1 MISETEGVI
10 KEFTISPTLP
20 PSLDLQLLRQ
30 ALDASAVGVAVTDAT
45 LPDNPLVYVNP
56 AFERL
61 SGYRF
66 SEIIGR
72 NCRFLQGQDRDQA
85 ARYALRQA
93 VEQRR
98 SVTVVL
104 RNYRADGALFYN
116 ELTISPVHDV
126 SGQLTHFVGFQN
138 DVTAREEGAALM
150 RRLMQLTQAL
160 AAVGHQAGVFEII
173 LQDALEALSGVAG
186 AVLLVEGARLRVA
199 ARRGPAQEAGVW
211 QAAALDESGP
221 AADAL
226 RLGQPLFFRASGELV
241 SAYPDLEARTGGL
254 AAVASAVLPMVEAGR
269 PLGVIVLDFS
279 EPYDFSAS
287 EQAFLQTLAA
297 QCAVTLERARLSDDL
312 ERQVEQRSAE
322 LGAFVRFSEAASS
335 EDDVLVLAQR
345 AVDVLGVLFTQAT
358 SGYYAL
364 DEGQW
369 KLRVYSPDLVA
380 QRDVL
385 TGLQAG
391 VPLDIPVFEEALR
404 SGQAVFVDAWNPMT
418 AGTSQAQA
426 YQSVATYPLTLDGQP
441 LAVFGIG
448 LKDTARW
455 SAQGRATF
463 QAVGRSLNLA
473 IERTEAAR
481 RLGAQ
486 NAELTARTRAL
497 EGFAE
502 LTRDLSAAGEATTL
516 IQSALAMALSL
527 LPPGY
532 AAFWERQGERWQ
544 ASVQVGDV
552 GDADLQAVISAG
564 LPTDATPTLD
574 TPART
579 RQPYYQDVYLQ
590 GLDTP
595 AEIVSH
601 VNAVATLPVL
611 VGDEVVGLFNVP
623 LFDTRFWSAADKAV
637 LESTV
642 RSLGLALERAGQ
654 TRQLTAQRDLLET
667 RTQALQASNE
677 ELEAFT
683 YSVSHD
689 LRTPVRHI
697 ISFGSLLRRA
707 LPQPLDAKAERYFGV
722 VEEAAAR
729 LSQLID
735 GMLEVS
741 RTSRQ
746 VLATESVDLNRLFEV
761 ERAELERQNGLMTG
775 QVEWQV
781 AELPQVT
788 GDSGLL
794 RRVVRAFLDNA
805 LKFSRARVP
814 ARIEVWAEDRG
825 ATWAV
830 FVRDNGV
837 GFDPRYRHKL
847 FSMFQRLHHQDEFG
861 GVGVSL
867 ANARRVITRH
877 GGAVLAEG
885 QPDGGATF
893 GFVLPKSK
901 VSAN

>member
-1 MISETEGVI
+1 MSRARSISETEGVI

-30 ALDASAVGVAVTDAT
+30 ALDASAVGVAITDAA

-61 SGYRF
+61 SGYR
-66 SEIIGR
+66 SAEIIGR

-104 RNYRADGALFYN
+104 RNYRRDASLFYN
-116 ELTISPVHDV
+116 ELTISPVHDAG
-126 SGQLTHFVGFQN
+126 GQLTHFVGFQN

-160 AAVGHQAGVFEII
+160 AAVVHPAEVFEIV
-173 LQDALEALSGVAG
+173 LQGGLEALSGVAG
-186 AVLLVEGARLRVA
+186 AVLLIEGDQLRVA
-199 ARRGPAQEAGVW
+199 ARRGPAQDSGVW

-226 RLGQPLFFRASGELV
+226 RLGQPLFFRASGDLA
-241 SAYPDLEARTGGL
+241 SAYPDARGGP
-254 AAVASAVLPMVEAGR
+254 VASAVLPMVEAGR
-269 PLGVIVLDFS
+269 PLGVIVFEFS
-279 EPYDFSAS
+279 QPHDFSAS
-287 EQAFLQTLAA
+287 EQDFLQTLAA
-297 QCAVTLERARLSDDL
+297 QCAVTLERARLSDHL
-312 ERQVEQRSAE
+312 AQQVEQRTAE
-322 LGAFVRFSEAASS
+322 LGSFVRFSEAASS

-345 AVDVLGVLFTQAT
+345 AVDVLGVLFAQAT

-364 DEGQW
+364 EEGQW
-369 KLRVYSPDLVA
+369 KLRVHSPDLAA

-385 TGLQAG
+385 NRLQAG
-391 VPLDIPVFEEALR
+391 VPFDIPVFEEALR
-404 SGQAVFVDAWNPMT
+404 SGQAVFVDAWNPLDAANPT
-418 AGTSQAQA
+418 AQVYRAVG
-426 YQSVATYPLTLDGQP
+426 TYPLTLNGQP

-448 LKDTARW
+448 LKDTAQW

-502 LTRDLSAAGEATTL
+502 LTRDLSTASEAAIL
-516 IQSALAMALSL
+516 IQSALTMALSL

-532 AAFWERQGERWQ
+532 AAFWERRGELWR

-552 GDADLQAVISAG
+552 GDAALQAVISAG
-564 LPTDATPTLD
+564 LPADATPTLD

-579 RQPYYQDVYLQ
+579 RQPYYQDVYPQ
-590 GLDTP
+590 GLDTAP
-595 AEIVSH
+595 EVVSH

-611 VGDEVVGLFNVP
+611 VGGEVVGLFNVP
-623 LFDTRFWSAADKAV
+623 LFATRFWSAADKAV

-642 RSLGLALERAGQ
+642 HSLGLALERAGQ
-654 TRQLTAQRDLLET
+654 TRQLTDQRDLLET

-707 LPQPLDAKAERYFGV
+707 LPQPLDARAERYFGV
-722 VEEAAAR
+722 VEEAAVR

-746 VLATESVDLNRLFEV
+746 VLAAESVDLNRLFEV
-761 ERAELERQNGLMTG
+761 ERAELERQHGLMVG

-781 AELPQVT
+781 AGLPQVT
-788 GDSGLL
+788 GDSSLL
-794 RRVVRAFLDNA
+794 RRVVRALLDNA
-805 LKFSRARVP
+805 LKFSRPRAP

-837 GFDPRYRHKL
+837 GFDPHYRHKL

-893 GFVLPKSK
+893 GFVLPKSREN
-901 VSAN
+901 AR